1 MFGIEHR
8 KGYSTLERA
17 DIDTS
22 DLDDAIGI
30 AQLRARR
37 LRADNIRVSNRAGK
51 VIGVFPVRLDF
62 EVRRPLGF
70 GAATS

>member
-17 DIDTS
+17 DIDTP
-22 DLDDAIGI
+22 DLDAAIGI
-30 AQLRARR
+30 AQRRARW

-51 VIGVFPVRLDF
+51 VVGVFPVRFDF
-62 EVRRPLGF
+62 EIRRPLTP